1 MDNQAKHTPPFSRAA
16 AEYRHVF
23 AERTSEERRDLAQIK
38 RFMERVVADPAFR
51 AKLNDNIDDPNRV
64 AEEYGIDIDAT
75 QLRPLWHAQ
84 YTKYRKTEEI
94 TQWPLAALWDDHM
107 DRMIA
112 HRDLVRD
119 LGACPEVNPRFH
131 AWRERQIARSASELG
146 TSASAIVH
154 PIAAYELSD
163 GCSLGCWFCGI
174 SADKFKGNWTYTPEN
189 AELWRGVLQV
199 MVDLFGEAAQTG
211 FCYWGT
217 DPADNPDYPRF
228 IEDHYHVT
236 GVLPQT
242 TTAAPLKNVVLTR
255 EVLGLQKKYPS
266 IVNRFSI
273 TSLKLLDKVHAEFSA
288 DEVLEVE
295 LVPQN
300 RESLMNKAN
309 AGRAAERKAKKL
321 AQGRDDKGLN
331 LSDEHSTIACVSGF
345 LLNMMS
351 RTVKLVSPT
360 RASEKWPLGYR
371 VYDEAHFD
379 SPEEFRSALEGMIE
393 RFMPES
399 VPATDRVAFR
409 EDLQFSREDDGFIL
423 RHGANQ
429 YACTLYPF
437 SARLG
442 ELIHEGRHT
451 AGDILGQ
458 LVEEGANVFLI
469 GDVLQRLFD
478 LGVLNDDPKQGGI
491 APKREFPL
499 QPMAR
504 SSALA

>member
-1 MDNQAKHTPPFSRAA
+1 MDNHAKQTPPFSRAA

-23 AERTSEERRDLAQIK
+23 AERTPEERRTLAQIK

-51 AKLNDNIDDPNRV
+51 AKLNDNIDDPSRV
-64 AEEYGIDIDAT
+64 AEDYGIDIDAT

-84 YTKYRKTEEI
+84 YTKYRQTEEMK
-94 TQWPLAALWDDHM
+94 QWPLAALWDDHM
-107 DRMIA
+107 ARMIA

-119 LGACPEVNPRFH
+119 LGACAEANPRFH
-131 AWRERQIARSASELG
+131 AWRERQISRSASELG

-174 SADKFKGNWTYTPEN
+174 SADKFKGNWPYTSEN
-189 AELWRGVLQV
+189 AELWRGVLEV
-199 MVDLFGEAAQTG
+199 MFDLFGEAAQTG

-228 IEDHYHVT
+228 IEDHYQVT

-242 TTAAPLKNVVLTR
+242 TTAAPLKNLELTR
-255 EVLGLQKKYPS
+255 EVFALHEKYPA

-273 TSLKLLDKVHAEFSA
+273 TSLKILDKVHAEFSA
-288 DEVLEVE
+288 DELLEVE
-295 LVPQN
+295 LVTQN
-300 RESLMNKAN
+300 RESLTNKAN

-331 LSDEHSTIACVSGF
+331 LSEEHSTIACVSGF
-345 LLNMMS
+345 LLNMVN

-371 VYDEAHFD
+371 VYEEAHFD
-379 SPEEFRSALEGMIE
+379 SPEEFRHALEGMTE
-393 RFMPES
+393 RHMPES
-399 VPATDRVAFR
+399 LTGTDRVAFR
-409 EDLQFSREDDGFIL
+409 EDLEFARDDEGFTL
-423 RHGANQ
+423 QRGANRYDCKA
-429 YACTLYPF
+429 YAF
-437 SARLG
+437 SAKMG
-442 ELIHEGRHT
+442 ELIHEGKHT
-451 AGDILGQ
+451 AGDIVGQ
-458 LVEEGANVFLI
+458 LVEDGANVFLV
-469 GDVLQRLFD
+469 GQFLQQLFD
-478 LGVLNDDPKQGGI
+478 HGLLNDDPKFGGI
-491 APKREFPL
+491 DGGREYPL
-499 QPMAR
+499 QPMVR